1 MKEIYNSILDSTK
14 ERLKNPLVG
23 SFIFSW
29 IIFNWKPIFHIIFS
43 NNSIENKIDFVS
55 DCYTSLNNNF
65 LFPLTFSVFY
75 IVIFPYVLWGFDKLS
90 SKAIVGR
97 KENIMNLTISDIRN
111 KQKIAVDESDL
122 ENIKASYRD
131 KADLNKKIEIL
142 NNQLNER
149 NEIIEM
155 QKIELNQI
163 KNEENRLK
171 DLIKNNSYL
180 SIDENENS
188 NFKKQ
193 YLEFKQSDMF
203 EFFKEIGSEISRR
216 NSIPRLTN
224 DLVIEK
230 YRHSELIKEE
240 RDDENQRTLYKFT
253 PKGEYFWKQYV
264 MGLTIRKPTEE
275 PQEEPE
281 DLPF

>member
-1 MKEIYNSILDSTK
+1 
-14 ERLKNPLVG
+14 
-23 SFIFSW
+23 
-29 IIFNWKPIFHIIFS
+29 
-43 NNSIENKIDFVS
+43 
-55 DCYTSLNNNF
+55 
-65 LFPLTFSVFY
+65 
-75 IVIFPYVLWGFDKLS
+75 
-90 SKAIVGR
+90 
-97 KENIMNLTISDIRN
+97 MNLTISDIRN
-111 KQKIAVDESDL
+111 KQKIAVEESDL

-142 NNQLNER
+142 NNQLNEK

-155 QKIELNQI
+155 QKIEFNQF

-171 DLIKNNSYL
+171 DLIKNNSFS
-180 SIDENENS
+180 SIDEKENS

-216 NSIPRLTN
+216 NSIPHLTN

-240 RDDENQRTLYKFT
+240 RDDENLRTLYKFT
-253 PKGEYFWKQYV
+253 PKGDFFGSNMLWV
-264 MGLTIRKPTEE
+264 
-275 PQEEPE
+275 
-281 DLPF
+281 